1 MTNSHQ
7 SHLILIISADSH
19 ANYLMERI
27 LLSMGHTVEIS
38 TSFEQAQQY
47 LQPLPPDLIII
58 HENLLIL
65 DKLSWVKSTHHR
77 FPALPLMLYSLGIET
92 DFLISLMPYGFK
104 HVISPPIQKETFNQ
118 IIEQSLSDTIQ
129 LRQWILRESRRN
141 TQQLQSRV
149 NELEALSR
157 LGQSVTGSLDLDIVL
172 KEIVDA
178 AVEVTGSE
186 QGSLLLLD
194 EKSGELY
201 MRASRNFNDD
211 FVNTFRLPIQDS
223 LAGSVLRNGKP
234 VILDEKTPQKIKTA
248 YLVNSLIYVPLK
260 LKGSVLGVLGVDNR
274 HKRVTFKQNDVS
286 LLTAMAEF
294 AVIAIQNAN
303 LFNESENEQNKLNAI
318 IRNIEDGVLVL
329 DQDNRL
335 ILINNVAEAVL
346 NLQSP
351 VPSGMTIKELLL
363 EPELAAQF
371 EYGLPTESIHTEIID
386 KEEQTFST
394 QITPIPGVGTA
405 ITFHNITYLKKL
417 DQIKNDFV
425 STVSHDL
432 RSPLTAI
439 LGYVELLERVGP
451 INNTQKEFIDR
462 VQTSVH
468 NITNLVDDL
477 LNLGR
482 IEAGFDTRKEFLDL
496 GKLVAFTIEGMHK
509 VLKTQQQTISTEIAE
524 SLPQIF
530 GSPIQLRQLI
540 SNLLSNACKYSPK
553 GSNIEVQ
560 IKQERNQLIFTI
572 TDEGFGIPAIDLPHI
587 FEKFYRAGNI
597 GTDISGTGLGLAIVK
612 TIVDSHQG
620 RIWVDSVIG
629 QGTTFTVVLPISE

>member
-1 MTNSHQ
+1 
-7 SHLILIISADSH
+7 
-19 ANYLMERI
+19 
-27 LLSMGHTVEIS
+27 
-38 TSFEQAQQY
+38 
-47 LQPLPPDLIII
+47 
-58 HENLLIL
+58 
-65 DKLSWVKSTHHR
+65 
-77 FPALPLMLYSLGIET
+77 
-92 DFLISLMPYGFK
+92 
-104 HVISPPIQKETFNQ
+104 
-118 IIEQSLSDTIQ
+118 
-129 LRQWILRESRRN
+129 
-141 TQQLQSRV
+141 
-149 NELEALSR
+149 
-157 LGQSVTGSLDLDIVL
+157 
-172 KEIVDA
+172 
-178 AVEVTGSE
+178 
-186 QGSLLLLD
+186 
-194 EKSGELY
+194 
-201 MRASRNFNDD
+201 
-211 FVNTFRLPIQDS
+211 
-223 LAGSVLRNGKP
+223 
-234 VILDEKTPQKIKTA
+234 
-248 YLVNSLIYVPLK
+248 
-260 LKGSVLGVLGVDNR
+260 
-274 HKRVTFKQNDVS
+274 
-286 LLTAMAEF
+286 
-294 AVIAIQNAN
+294 
-303 LFNESENEQNKLNAI
+303 
-318 IRNIEDGVLVL
+318 
-329 DQDNRL
+329 
-335 ILINNVAEAVL
+335 
-346 NLQSP
+346 
-351 VPSGMTIKELLL
+351 
-363 EPELAAQF
+363 
-371 EYGLPTESIHTEIID
+371 
-386 KEEQTFST
+386 
-394 QITPIPGVGTA
+394 
-405 ITFHNITYLKKL
+405 LKKL

>member
-1 MTNSHQ
+1 
-7 SHLILIISADSH
+7 
-19 ANYLMERI
+19 
-27 LLSMGHTVEIS
+27 MGHTVEIS

-47 LQPLPPDLIII
+47 LQPSTPDLIII

-65 DKLSWVKSTHHR
+65 DKLAWVKSTHNR

-92 DFLISLMPYGFK
+92 NFLISLMPYGFK
-104 HVISPPIQKETFNQ
+104 HVISPPIKKDAFQH
-118 IIEQSLSDTIQ
+118 IIEQSLSDTMQ
-129 LRQWILRESRRN
+129 LRQWILLESRRN

-149 NELEALSR
+149 NELETLSR
-157 LGQSVTGSLDLDIVL
+157 LGQTVTGSLDLDVVL

-178 AVEVTGSE
+178 AVAVTGSE
-186 QGSLLLLD
+186 EGSLLLLD

-201 MRASRNFNDD
+201 IRASRNFNDD

-223 LAGSVLRNGKP
+223 LAGSVLRSGNP

-260 LKGSVLGVLGVDNR
+260 LKGNVLGVLGVDNR
-274 HKRVTFKQNDVS
+274 HKRITFKQNDIS

-303 LFNESENEQNKLNAI
+303 LFNESENEQSKLNAI
-318 IRNIEDGVLVL
+318 IHDIEDGVLVL

-335 ILINNVAEAVL
+335 ILINNVAETIL
-346 NLQSP
+346 NLPSP
-351 VPSGMTIKELLL
+351 AIPGMTIKELTL
-363 EPELAAQF
+363 EAELAAQF
-371 EYGLPTESIHTEIID
+371 EYGVPTRSAHTEIND
-386 KEEQTFST
+386 KAEQTYST

-405 ITFHNITYLKKL
+405 IIFHNITYLKKL

-451 INNTQKEFIDR
+451 INQTQQEFINR

-482 IEAGFDTRKEFLDL
+482 IEAGFDTRKETLSL
-496 GKLVAFTIEGMHK
+496 SKLVEFTIEGMHK
-509 VLKTQQQTISTEIAE
+509 VLHAQQQTIITEIE
-524 SLPQIF
+524 DDLPPIF

-540 SNLLSNACKYSPK
+540 SNLLSNASKYSPA
-553 GSNIEVQ
+553 GATITVQ
-560 IKQERNQLIFTI
+560 MKQERAQLILTI

-597 GTDISGTGLGLAIVK
+597 SNDISGTGLGLAIVK
-612 TIVDSHQG
+612 TIVDSHHG
-620 RIWVDSVIG
+620 RIWVDSTIG
-629 QGTTFTVVLPISE
+629 KGTTFTIVLPLSE